1 MQTGTLTAFVVVT
14 GIASLIPGPQML
26 FVLTQ
31 TAWRG
36 TRGGLAALG
45 GLQIGNLIWFAMAGL
60 GLGTLA
66 KTLPWAFTTL
76 TVAGALYLSWLGI
89 QALRHA
95 GQGDGE
101 GSGEQRQASG
111 NALWDSL
118 AVALSNPKALIYVL
132 ALLPPFI
139 DQHQPIAPQI
149 IVLAAISAVLDVS
162 VGLGYI
168 AAGSTLAKAM
178 ARGEVRRW
186 LDRGVAAVFLL
197 LAAGVIINTFSAE
210 PLG

>member
-1 MQTGTLTAFVVVT
+1 MQTGTLTAFAVVT

-45 GLQIGNLIWFAMAGL
+45 GLQIGNLVWFAMAGL

-66 KTLPWAFTTL
+66 RALPWAFTAL
-76 TVAGALYLSWLGI
+76 TMAGAFYLGWLGI
-89 QALRHA
+89 QALRRA
-95 GQGDGE
+95 GQGDGDNA
-101 GSGEQRQASG
+101 GAQRRTSG
-111 NALWDSL
+111 NALRASL
-118 AVALSNPKALIYVL
+118 AVALSNPKALVYVL

-149 IVLAAISAVLDVS
+149 IVLAAISAALDVS
-162 VGLGYI
+162 VGLVYI
-168 AAGSTLAKAM
+168 AAGSTLANAM

-197 LAAGVIINTFSAE
+197 LAAGILSRTIMA
-210 PLG
+210 